1 MRTAI
6 LFTMCAG
13 MFLVQLDV
21 TVVNV
26 ALPTLGG
33 ELRANVPQL
42 QWVVAGYSVVLA
54 ALLLTGGAL
63 GDVLGHRVV
72 VLTGLGVF
80 GAASA
85 ACGLARSA
93 GWLVAAR
100 AVQGAGAALVLPGTM
115 AVIAGTFPGRAE
127 RARALG
133 VWAGISALALP
144 AGPLL
149 GGILVQTA
157 GWRPVFWLNVPIVAA
172 AAVATRRLVPPD
184 VRKPGRVD
192 VPGAA
197 TAALA
202 LGSGV
207 YAVIAKT
214 PWAGLLAVAAA
225 VAFVVV
231 ERRAPAPMLPLP
243 LLRSRQTAGANLV
256 SAAMN
261 FVGLGSVLVFTLY
274 LQDVLDAD
282 PIAAAA
288 AVLPMFVPMA
298 LLGPVSGRL
307 TARFGSRPQIVAGLL
322 LGVAAMLN
330 LLRIGPGTGYWTL
343 LPTLLVLSAGMGLLT
358 AAVVT
363 AVVADAPGERAG
375 IAGGF
380 NNAARQAGG
389 ALGVAVFGAVAGE
402 PAAHASFVHGLH
414 LLGLGSAGLWLAA
427 AVLAV
432 VTVHGR
438 GRAKAS
444 CGDRLTWSQ
453 QGVDPAITGEP
464 PEEPGGRRPQ

>member
-26 ALPTLGG
+26 ALPTLGS
-33 ELRANVPQL
+33 ELHADVPQQ
-42 QWVVAGYSVVLA
+42 QWVVVGYSVVLA
-54 ALLLTGGAL
+54 ALLLAGGAL
-63 GDVLGHRVV
+63 GDVLGHRGV
-72 VLTGLGVF
+72 VLTGLAVF

-85 ACGLARSA
+85 ACGLAQSA

-100 AVQGAGAALVLPGTM
+100 AVQGVGAALLLPGTM
-115 AVIAGTFPGRAE
+115 AVVTGTFPGRAE

-133 VWAGISALALP
+133 IWAGISALALP
-144 AGPLL
+144 AGPVL
-149 GGILVQTA
+149 GGLLVQAA

-172 AAVATRRLVPPD
+172 AAVATRRLVPAD

-202 LGSGV
+202 LGAGV

-214 PWAGLLAVAAA
+214 PWVGLLAAAA
-225 VAFVVV
+225 AAAFVVI
-231 ERRAPAPMLPLP
+231 EHRSAEPMLPLS

-274 LQDVLDAD
+274 LQEVLHADAITAGVALL
-282 PIAAAA
+282 PLFLPL
-288 AVLPMFVPMA
+288 AV
-298 LLGPVSGRL
+298 LGPVTGRL
-307 TARFGSRPQIVAGLL
+307 TARFGPLPLILAGLV
-322 LGVAAMLN
+322 LGALGTLN
-330 LLRIGPGTGYWTL
+330 LLRIGTGTGYGTL
-343 LPTLLVLSAGMGLLT
+343 LPTLVVLGVGMGLLT

-363 AVVADAPGERAG
+363 AAVSDAPKERAG
-375 IAGGF
+375 IAGGI

-414 LLGLGSAGLWLAA
+414 LLGFVSAGLWLGA
-427 AVLAV
+427 AVLAA
-432 VTVHGR
+432 VTVR
-438 GRAKAS
+438 RAYGK
-444 CGDRLTWSQ
+444 RLAPTS
-453 QGVDPAITGEP
+453 
-464 PEEPGGRRPQ
+464 

>member
-1 MRTAI
+1 
-6 LFTMCAG
+6 

-26 ALPTLGG
+26 ALPTLGS
-33 ELRANVPQL
+33 ELHADVPQL
-42 QWVVAGYSVVLA
+42 QWVVVGYSVVLA

-63 GDVLGHRVV
+63 GDVLGHRGV

-85 ACGLARSA
+85 ACGLAQSA

-100 AVQGAGAALVLPGTM
+100 AVQGVGAALLLPGTM
-115 AVIAGTFPGRAE
+115 AVISGAFPGRTE

-133 VWAGISALALP
+133 IWAGISALALP

-172 AAVATRRLVPPD
+172 AAVATRRLVPRD

-202 LGSGV
+202 LGSAV
-207 YAVIAKT
+207 YAVIAGT
-214 PWAGLLAVAAA
+214 PWVGLLAVAAG

-231 ERRAPAPMLPLP
+231 ERRSAAPMLPLP
-243 LLRSRQTAGANLV
+243 LLRSRQAAGANLV

-274 LQDVLDAD
+274 LQDVLHAD

-288 AVLPMFVPMA
+288 ALLPMFVPMV

-307 TARFGSRPQIVAGLL
+307 TARFGPRPQIVTGLL
-322 LGVAAMLN
+322 LGAAAMLN

-343 LPTLLVLSAGMGLLT
+343 LPTLFVLSIGMGLLT

-363 AVVADAPGERAG
+363 AAVADAPDDRAG
-375 IAGGF
+375 IAGGI

-402 PAAHASFVHGLH
+402 PGARASFVHGLH
-414 LLGLGSAGLWLAA
+414 LLGFVSGGLWAMAA
-427 AVLAV
+427 LLAV
-432 VTVHGR
+432 VTVQRRVR
-438 GRAKAS
+438 GK
-444 CGDRLTWSQ
+444 RLE
-453 QGVDPAITGEP
+453 PTG
-464 PEEPGGRRPQ
+464 

>member
-26 ALPTLGG
+26 ALPTLGS
-33 ELRANVPQL
+33 ELHADVPQL
-42 QWVVAGYSVVLA
+42 QWVVVGYSVVLA

-63 GDVLGHRVV
+63 GDVLGHRGV
-72 VLTGLGVF
+72 VLTGLAVF

-85 ACGLARSA
+85 ACGLAQSA
-93 GWLVAAR
+93 GWLVAGR
-100 AVQGAGAALVLPGTM
+100 AVQGVGAALLLPGTM
-115 AVIAGTFPGRAE
+115 AVITGTFPGRTE

-133 VWAGISALALP
+133 IWAGISALALP

-149 GGILVQTA
+149 GGILVQAA

-192 VPGAA
+192 IPGAA

-214 PWAGLLAVAAA
+214 PWVGVLAVAAA
-225 VAFVVV
+225 VAFVAV
-231 ERRAPAPMLPLP
+231 EQRSAEPMLPLS
-243 LLRSRQTAGANLV
+243 LLRPRQTAGANLV

-274 LQDVLDAD
+274 LQDVLEAG
-282 PIAAAA
+282 PIAAGVAL
-288 AVLPMFVPMA
+288 LPMFVPLV
-298 LLGPVSGRL
+298 LLGPVTGRL
-307 TARFGSRPQIVAGLL
+307 TAKFGPRPQILAGLV
-322 LGVAAMLN
+322 LGAAAMLN
-330 LLRIGPGTGYWTL
+330 LLRIGPGSGYGTL
-343 LPTLLVLSAGMGLLT
+343 LPTLLVLSVGMGLLT

-363 AVVADAPGERAG
+363 AAVSDAPGERAG
-375 IAGGF
+375 IAGGI

-414 LLGLGSAGLWLAA
+414 LLGFVSAGLWLAA
-427 AVLAV
+427 AALAAA
-432 VTVHGR
+432 TVHSR
-438 GRAKAS
+438 GREKAS
-444 CGDRLTWSQ
+444 CGDEL
-453 QGVDPAITGEP
+453 I
-464 PEEPGGRRPQ
+464 

>member
-26 ALPTLGG
+26 ALPALGSD
-33 ELRANVPQL
+33 LHADLPQL
-42 QWVVAGYSVVLA
+42 QWVVVGYSVVLA
-54 ALLLTGGAL
+54 AVLLAGGAL
-63 GDVLGHRVV
+63 GDVLGHRGV
-72 VLTGLGVF
+72 VLAGLGVF

-85 ACGLARSA
+85 ACGLAQSA

-100 AVQGAGAALVLPGTM
+100 AVQGAGAALLLPGTM
-115 AVIAGTFPGRAE
+115 AVLAGTFPERAE
-127 RARALG
+127 RAKALG

-149 GGILVQTA
+149 GGLLVQAA

-172 AAVATRRLVPPD
+172 AAIATRRLVPAD
-184 VRKPGRVD
+184 VRKPGRAD
-192 VPGAA
+192 LPGAA

-202 LGSGV
+202 LGAGV
-207 YAVIAKT
+207 YAVIGKT
-214 PWAGLLAVAAA
+214 PWAGLVALASAAA
-225 VAFVVV
+225 FVAV
-231 ERRAPAPMLPLP
+231 EKRSADPMLPLP

-274 LQDVLDAD
+274 LQDVLGAT
-282 PIAAAA
+282 PIAAAVA
-288 AVLPMFVPMA
+288 LLPMFLPLV
-298 LLGPVSGRL
+298 LLGPVTGRL
-307 TARFGSRPQIVAGLL
+307 TARFGPRRQILAGLL
-322 LGVAAMLN
+322 LGAAAMLN
-330 LLRIGPGTGYWTL
+330 LLRIGPETGYGTL
-343 LPTLLVLSAGMGLLT
+343 LPTLLVLSVGMGLLT

-363 AVVADAPGERAG
+363 AAVTGAPPERAG
-375 IAGGF
+375 IAGGV

-402 PAAHASFVHGLH
+402 PAMRGQFEHGLH
-414 LLGLGSAGLWLAA
+414 LLGAGSAGLWLGAAILAA
-427 AVLAV
+427 A
-432 VTVHGR
+432 TVR
-438 GRAKAS
+438 GRRVA
-444 CGDRLTWSQ
+444 
-453 QGVDPAITGEP
+453 GVG
-464 PEEPGGRRPQ
+464 

>member
-26 ALPTLGG
+26 ALPTLGS
-33 ELRANVPQL
+33 ELHADVPQL
-42 QWVVAGYSVVLA
+42 QWVVVGYSVVLA

-63 GDVLGHRVV
+63 GDVLGHRGV
-72 VLTGLGVF
+72 VLTGLAVF

-85 ACGLARSA
+85 ACGLAQSA
-93 GWLVAAR
+93 GWLVAGR
-100 AVQGAGAALVLPGTM
+100 AVQGVGAALLLPGTM
-115 AVIAGTFPGRAE
+115 AVITGTFPGRTE

-133 VWAGISALALP
+133 IWAGISALALP

-149 GGILVQTA
+149 GGILVQAA

-192 VPGAA
+192 IPGAA

-214 PWAGLLAVAAA
+214 PWVGVLAVAAA
-225 VAFVVV
+225 VAFVAV
-231 ERRAPAPMLPLP
+231 EQRSAEPMLPLS
-243 LLRSRQTAGANLV
+243 LLRPRQTAGANLV

-274 LQDVLDAD
+274 LQDVLKAG
-282 PIAAAA
+282 PITAGVAL
-288 AVLPMFVPMA
+288 LPMFVPLV
-298 LLGPVSGRL
+298 LLGPVTGRL
-307 TARFGSRPQIVAGLL
+307 TAKFGPRPQILAGLV
-322 LGVAAMLN
+322 LGAAAMLN
-330 LLRIGPGTGYWTL
+330 LLRIGPGSGYGTL
-343 LPTLLVLSAGMGLLT
+343 LPTLLVLSVGMGLLT

-363 AVVADAPGERAG
+363 AAVSDAPGERAG
-375 IAGGF
+375 IAGGI

-414 LLGLGSAGLWLAA
+414 LLGFVSAGLWLAA
-427 AVLAV
+427 AALAAA
-432 VTVHGR
+432 TVHSR
-438 GRAKAS
+438 GREKAS
-444 CGDRLTWSQ
+444 CGDEL
-453 QGVDPAITGEP
+453 I
-464 PEEPGGRRPQ
+464 

>member
-26 ALPTLGG
+26 ALPTLGS
-33 ELRANVPQL
+33 ELHADVPQL
-42 QWVVAGYSVVLA
+42 QWVVVGYSVVLA

-63 GDVLGHRVV
+63 GDVLGHRGV
-72 VLTGLGVF
+72 VLAGLGVF

-85 ACGLARSA
+85 ACGLAQSA

-100 AVQGAGAALVLPGTM
+100 AVQGVGAALLLPGTM
-115 AVIAGTFPGRAE
+115 AVITGTFPGRTE

-133 VWAGISALALP
+133 IWAGISALALP

-149 GGILVQTA
+149 GGLLVQTA

-214 PWAGLLAVAAA
+214 PWVGLLAVAAA
-225 VAFVVV
+225 VALVVV
-231 ERRAPAPMLPLP
+231 ERHSAAPMLPLS

-274 LQDVLDAD
+274 LQDVLHAD
-282 PIAAAA
+282 PIAAAV
-288 AVLPMFVPMA
+288 AVVPMFVPMV

-307 TARFGSRPQIVAGLL
+307 TARFGPRPQIVAGLL

-343 LPTLLVLSAGMGLLT
+343 LPTLFVLS
-358 AAVVT
+358 
-363 AVVADAPGERAG
+363 
-375 IAGGF
+375 GG
-380 NNAARQAGG
+380 
-389 ALGVAVFGAVAGE
+389 
-402 PAAHASFVHGLH
+402 
-414 LLGLGSAGLWLAA
+414 
-427 AVLAV
+427 
-432 VTVHGR
+432 
-438 GRAKAS
+438 
-444 CGDRLTWSQ
+444 
-453 QGVDPAITGEP
+453 
-464 PEEPGGRRPQ
+464 GGRRSPPVGGAPGAPPPGAAAALGP

>member
-33 ELRANVPQL
+33 ELHATLPQL
-42 QWVVAGYSVVLA
+42 QWVVVGYSVVLA

-63 GDVLGHRVV
+63 GDVLGHRGV
-72 VLTGLGVF
+72 VLAGLGVF

-85 ACGLARSA
+85 GCGLAESA
-93 GWLVAAR
+93 GWLVAGR
-100 AVQGAGAALVLPGTM
+100 AVQGVGAALLLPGTM
-115 AVIAGTFPGRAE
+115 AVLTGTFPGREE
-127 RARALG
+127 RAKALG
-133 VWAGISALALP
+133 VWAGVSALALP
-144 AGPLL
+144 SGPLL
-149 GGILVQTA
+149 GGLLVQAA

-172 AAVATRRLVPPD
+172 AAVATRRLVPRD

-192 VPGAA
+192 LPGAA

-214 PWAGLLAVAAA
+214 PWAGLVAA
-225 VAFVVV
+225 VATAAFVIV
-231 ERRAPAPMLPLP
+231 ETRSAEPMLPLP

-274 LQDVLDAD
+274 LQDVLGAH
-282 PIAAAA
+282 PIAAAIA
-288 AVLPMFVPMA
+288 LLPMFLPLV
-298 LLGPVSGRL
+298 LVSPVTGRL
-307 TARFGSRPQIVAGLL
+307 TARFGPRPQILAGLL
-322 LGVAAMLN
+322 LGAAAMLN
-330 LLRIGPGTGYWTL
+330 LLRIGPGTGYGTL
-343 LPTLLVLSAGMGLLT
+343 LPTLLVLSVGMGLLT

-363 AVVADAPGERAG
+363 AAVADAPGERAG
-375 IAGGF
+375 IAGGV

-402 PAAHASFVHGLH
+402 PAVRGAFEHGLH
-414 LLGLGSAGLWLAA
+414 VLGFVSAGLWAAAAALAA
-427 AVLAV
+427 
-432 VTVHGR
+432 VTVR
-438 GRAKAS
+438 GR
-444 CGDRLTWSQ
+444 DRGKRLARVS
-453 QGVDPAITGEP
+453 
-464 PEEPGGRRPQ
+464 

>member
-26 ALPTLGG
+26 ALPTLGS
-33 ELRANVPQL
+33 ELRADVPQL
-42 QWVVAGYSVVLA
+42 QWVVVGYSVVLA

-63 GDVLGHRVV
+63 GDVLGHRGV
-72 VLTGLGVF
+72 VLTGLAVF

-85 ACGLARSA
+85 ACGLAQSA
-93 GWLVAAR
+93 GWLVAGR
-100 AVQGAGAALVLPGTM
+100 AVQGVGAALLLPGTM
-115 AVIAGTFPGRAE
+115 AVITGTFPGRTE

-149 GGILVQTA
+149 GGILVQAA

-192 VPGAA
+192 IPGAA

-214 PWAGLLAVAAA
+214 PWFGVLAVAAA
-225 VAFVVV
+225 VAFVAV
-231 ERRAPAPMLPLP
+231 EQRSAEPMLPLS

-274 LQDVLDAD
+274 LQDVLKAG
-282 PIAAAA
+282 PITAGVAL
-288 AVLPMFVPMA
+288 LPMFVPLV
-298 LLGPVSGRL
+298 LLGPVTGRL
-307 TARFGSRPQIVAGLL
+307 TAKFGPRPQILAGLV
-322 LGVAAMLN
+322 LGAAAMLN
-330 LLRIGPGTGYWTL
+330 LLRIGPGSGYGTL
-343 LPTLLVLSAGMGLLT
+343 LPTLLVLSVGMGLLT

-363 AVVADAPGERAG
+363 AAVSDAPGERAG
-375 IAGGF
+375 IAGGI

-414 LLGLGSAGLWLAA
+414 LLGFVSAGLWLAA
-427 AVLAV
+427 AALAAA
-432 VTVHGR
+432 TVHSR
-438 GRAKAS
+438 GREKAS
-444 CGDRLTWSQ
+444 CGDEL
-453 QGVDPAITGEP
+453 I
-464 PEEPGGRRPQ
+464 

>member
-26 ALPTLGG
+26 ALPTLGS
-33 ELRANVPQL
+33 ELHADVPQL
-42 QWVVAGYSVVLA
+42 QWVVVGYSVVLA

-63 GDVLGHRVV
+63 GDVLGHRGV
-72 VLTGLGVF
+72 VLTGLAVF

-85 ACGLARSA
+85 ACGLAQSA
-93 GWLVAAR
+93 GWLVAGR
-100 AVQGAGAALVLPGTM
+100 AVQGVGAALLLPGTM
-115 AVIAGTFPGRAE
+115 AVITGTFPGRTE

-149 GGILVQTA
+149 GGILVQAA

-192 VPGAA
+192 IPGAA

-214 PWAGLLAVAAA
+214 PWVGVLAVAAA
-225 VAFVVV
+225 VAFVAV
-231 ERRAPAPMLPLP
+231 EQRSAEPMLPLS
-243 LLRSRQTAGANLV
+243 LLRPRQTAGANLV

-274 LQDVLDAD
+274 LQDVLKAG
-282 PIAAAA
+282 PITAGVAL
-288 AVLPMFVPMA
+288 LPMFVPLV
-298 LLGPVSGRL
+298 LLGPVTGRL
-307 TARFGSRPQIVAGLL
+307 TAKFGPRPQILAGLV
-322 LGVAAMLN
+322 LGAAAMLN
-330 LLRIGPGTGYWTL
+330 LLRIGPGSGYGTL
-343 LPTLLVLSAGMGLLT
+343 LPTLLVLSVGMGLLT

-363 AVVADAPGERAG
+363 AAVSDAPGERAG
-375 IAGGF
+375 IAGGI

-414 LLGLGSAGLWLAA
+414 LLGFVSAGLWLAA
-427 AVLAV
+427 AALAAA
-432 VTVHGR
+432 TVHSR
-438 GRAKAS
+438 GREKAS
-444 CGDRLTWSQ
+444 CGDEL
-453 QGVDPAITGEP
+453 I
-464 PEEPGGRRPQ
+464 